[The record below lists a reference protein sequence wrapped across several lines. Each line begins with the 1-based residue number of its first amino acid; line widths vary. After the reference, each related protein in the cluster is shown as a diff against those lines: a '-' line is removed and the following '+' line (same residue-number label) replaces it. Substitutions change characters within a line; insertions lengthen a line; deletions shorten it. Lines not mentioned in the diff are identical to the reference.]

1 MLFLTSIFFIQI
13 ILHNTWLKPRDL
25 VRFMNILKDKAKQ
38 DTVFKR
44 KHYDDAIKEYSQKAW
59 IEIKEELSANL
70 KPDTIMAIEESL
82 SNFKTRF
89 FYSELETRIKSKIT
103 DDSDNIITLL
113 FKIGVIGNNYKEKD
127 KFVYKYYYRGDK
139 YLDKDNQIEIHRGL
153 WKAFSL
159 EIVKGIQIKSED
171 ESMNT
176 AFHEQLQL
184 LKIR

>member
-1 MLFLTSIFFIQI
+1 
-13 ILHNTWLKPRDL
+13 
-25 VRFMNILKDKAKQ
+25 MNILKDKAKQ

-44 KHYDDAIKEYSQKAW
+44 KHYDEAVKEYSQKAW

-82 SNFKTRF
+82 SNFKTKF

-103 DDSDNIITLL
+103 DDLDNIITLL
-113 FKIGVIGNNYKEKD
+113 FKIGVIGNNYREKD

-139 YLDKDNQIEIHRGL
+139 HLDKDNEIEIHRGL

-159 EIVKGIQIKSED
+159 KVIRGTQIQSKEENINNSL
-171 ESMNT
+171 
-176 AFHEQLQL
+176 HEQLQSL
-184 LKIR
+184 NIR